1 MDMALPDCQLS
12 AFEWDEYERLHGI
25 LKIPNDATVALQ
37 GAQLTPGQFSLEWE
51 KMRFRLQKCGS
62 PIADELVEALDFRK
76 EKLMESND
84 ILLSGIWADSK
95 SRVLLSSHQ
104 KEIAKT
110 YLKRLALL
118 ILRSDEINPSSPKR
132 IRRTE
137 DDDGD
142 QDFEAYLASMAK
154 EDGDHAASDMEIS
167 IDAALQQYE
176 SNVAPP
182 VALIKDAIQLVKALP
197 TTQASVER
205 LFSALKM
212 LVSDRRSRMQEDI
225 LNGILFLRSNKLV

>member
-1 MDMALPDCQLS
+1 
-12 AFEWDEYERLHGI
+12 
-25 LKIPNDATVALQ
+25 
-37 GAQLTPGQFSLEWE
+37 
-51 KMRFRLQKCGS
+51 
-62 PIADELVEALDFRK
+62 
-76 EKLMESND
+76 MESND